1 MGSRGG
7 PVGVI
12 LAGGRGRRMG
22 GSKALVA
29 LGGVP
34 LIAYPLAALR
44 AVTAEVAIVAKPDT
58 RLPDLPGLTV
68 WIEPSSPQHPLVGIV
83 YALEMAG
90 GRPVLVCASDLPF
103 VTPELLGRVAAARG
117 PGGRPDAPAVVCAH
131 AGAVQPLLG
140 CYWPQAEPVLRA
152 GLDELR
158 PLRAVVA
165 ELRPVIL
172 EVSDAEALFNVNAP
186 EDVLTAT
193 AMLDRRRA
201 VDGGRAIPAPER

>member
-1 MGSRGG
+1 MGAQGG

-22 GSKALVA
+22 GAKALVA
-29 LGGVP
+29 LHGVP

-44 AVTAEVAIVAKPDT
+44 AVTAEVAIVVKPDT

-68 WIEPSSPQHPLVGIV
+68 WIEPSSPQHPLAGIV

-90 GRPVLVCASDLPF
+90 DRPVLVCASDLPF
-103 VTPELLGRVAAARG
+103 VTAELLGRVAAARATA
-117 PGGRPDAPAVVCAH
+117 GRTDTAAAVCAH
-131 AGAVQPLLG
+131 AGAMQPLLA
-140 CYWPQAEPVLRA
+140 CYWPAAEPRLRA

-165 ELRPVIL
+165 ELRPVII
-172 EVSDAEALFNVNAP
+172 EVDAEALFNVNAP
-186 EDVLTAT
+186 EDVLTA
-193 AMLDRRRA
+193 AAILDRRRA
-201 VDGGRAIPAPER
+201 VDGGRPAPAPDR